1 MREITYLDAV
11 REALAEEMRR
21 DAAVVL
27 LGEDIHD
34 PFGGVYKATRGLQT
48 EFGERRVRPT
58 PISEAGFV
66 GVGIGAAL
74 TGLRPVVEVMLN
86 DFLALTMDQLANH
99 AAKLHYMT
107 GGQARVPLTIRTVVG
122 GNRGSAAQHSQ
133 HLEAWPF
140 HVPGL
145 KLAMPATAADAKG
158 VLKTAIRDD
167 DPVIVFENSNLYY
180 RKFTIEDD
188 VAPVP
193 IGTARLVR
201 EGSDVTVV
209 ATSRMV
215 SVVEEAADTAAERG
229 ISLEVIDLRWLKP
242 GPPDRRARRRGT
254 RRDWRRDH
262 CSRCEHRGRIQGAA
276 AAGCFS
282 EHASAVCGGA
292 RAGVRPWPAAC
303 SRQGG
308 RTDGQPPWGGHPRL
322 IGGPDGCRVNRT
334 GSAAWNSR
342 PRPTFTPGSRSCPGG
357 APAAHTPVVPTRSPV
372 LPRAMAPCQ
381 HRRDHNSLAG

>member
-11 REALAEEMRR
+11 REVLAEEMRR
-21 DAAVVL
+21 DPTIVL

-48 EFGERRVRPT
+48 EFGELRVRPT

-86 DFLALTMDQLANH
+86 DFLALAMDQLANH

-107 GGQARVPLTIRTVVG
+107 GGQAHVPLTIRTVAG

-145 KLAMPATAADAKG
+145 KLAMPATATDAKA
-158 VLKTAIRDD
+158 VLKAAIRGD
-167 DPVIVFENSNLYY
+167 DPVIVYENSNLYY
-180 RKFTIEDD
+180 RKFPVADD
-188 VAPVP
+188 VAPIA

-215 SVVEEAADTAAERG
+215 SVVEEAAATAAERG
-229 ISLEVIDLRWLKP
+229 VSLEVIDLRWLKP
-242 GPPDRRARRRGT
+242 WDEQMVLASVEKTGRLIVAHDAVERGGIGAEIIAQVASSGVNLKAPPQRVASPNTPVPFAAALEQAYARGSRHVLEKVDILMATRA
-254 RRDWRRDH
+254 
-262 CSRCEHRGRIQGAA
+262 GAA
-276 AAGCFS
+276 I
-282 EHASAVCGGA
+282 
-292 RAGVRPWPAAC
+292 RA
-303 SRQGG
+303 
-308 RTDGQPPWGGHPRL
+308 
-322 IGGPDGCRVNRT
+322 
-334 GSAAWNSR
+334 
-342 PRPTFTPGSRSCPGG
+342 
-357 APAAHTPVVPTRSPV
+357 
-372 LPRAMAPCQ
+372 
-381 HRRDHNSLAG
+381 